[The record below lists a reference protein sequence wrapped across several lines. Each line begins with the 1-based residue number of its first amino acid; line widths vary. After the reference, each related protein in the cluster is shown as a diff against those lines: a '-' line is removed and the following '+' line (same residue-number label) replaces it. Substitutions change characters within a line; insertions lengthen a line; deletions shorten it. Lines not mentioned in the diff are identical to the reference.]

1 MNVPTNLVPTALSA
15 VVTAAT
21 SLNRPALLVLLV
33 VLLVVYLLVHL
44 VRHTTSALPDV
55 LRHRLHTKAVEK
67 ADPADL
73 PALFRAFRPNEAEPD
88 PPDNDGP

>member
-15 VVTAAT
+15 AVTAAT
-21 SLNRPALLVLLV
+21 SLNGPALLVF
-33 VLLVVYLLVHL
+33 LVVYLLVHL